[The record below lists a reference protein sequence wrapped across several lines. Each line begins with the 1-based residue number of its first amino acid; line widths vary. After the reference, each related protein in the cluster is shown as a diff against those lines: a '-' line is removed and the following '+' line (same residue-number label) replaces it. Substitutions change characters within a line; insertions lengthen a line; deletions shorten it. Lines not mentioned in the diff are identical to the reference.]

1 MKFDKTRVYTA
12 FNADEVKVGSKG
24 YFADSISV
32 LKKKVKDG
40 DELLTLTKIFGEES
54 ATRFS
59 VSPVSSYILFYFVEE
74 PEEKIYRPYKDTSE
88 ITGHALFDEVIDT
101 DDVHCAI
108 VAISKACVYI
118 PTHGWVDM
126 EHLYNF
132 FRWSDNSPCGVEEQ
146 GTNEKD

>member
-1 MKFDKTRVYTA
+1 MKFDKTRVYSIC
-12 FNADEVKVGSKG
+12 NADEVKVGSKG
-24 YFADSISV
+24 FFADNISD
-32 LKKKVKDG
+32 LKKKVNEG
-40 DELLTLTKIFGEES
+40 HELLTLVKIYGEKS

-59 VSPVSSYILFYFVEE
+59 ISPISSYILFYLVEE
-74 PEEKIYRPYKDTSE
+74 PKDKTYRPYKDTSE

-108 VAISKACVYI
+108 VAISKAGIYI

-132 FRWSDNSPCGVEEQ
+132 FRWSDNSPCGIKE
-146 GTNEKD
+146 